1 MNSKTKGNIT
11 ELAVML
17 AAIKAGYIV
26 SLPYGDCDKY
36 DQLWDLNG
44 RIIKVQVKTARQKS
58 KYNNFIFNCYSVAN
72 GKKHKYTKQDI
83 DYFATIWNDK
93 VYLIPVEEC
102 SLEKTLWL
110 ETPKELSTARLALA
124 KDYELK

>member
-1 MNSKTKGNIT
+1 MKVTFY
-11 ELAVML
+11 LA
-17 AAIKAGYIV
+17 
-26 SLPYGDCDKY
+26 
-36 DQLWDLNG
+36 
-44 RIIKVQVKTARQKS
+44 